1 MTERRRS
8 TGSGVMLLPGRRQ
21 CGLCLFTASVTC
33 FATIRVL
40 SGGRT
45 NTVVDG
51 TSQTIQVK
59 ANLISLEIS
68 GAPRG
73 SSSLARFA
81 DGVLRHLV
89 RPSIGTCTFEAFI
102 WMQDNEA
109 EQMLVQ
115 LLKPE
120 MVRCISRAGALQAG
134 VSLPLGSQSSSDE
147 ETHVR
152 TTHDPTAAAFNTA
165 RMLHKL
171 HGVAHLRRALSGGQG
186 AGTIA
191 ASAWVIRLRPDIGFE
206 SPLALPP
213 RATSGHLV
221 VPWLCPANA
230 LCWDQVL
237 LMSEFAARCLGDL
250 YERPHMV
257 AAMENTVEALAK
269 MYPERLIWHG
279 FRNCGIEPTLIA
291 ETYRLPWSTYT
302 LLGHDGTKRDPYGKL
317 RSDHPSCFLAS

>member
-89 RPSIGTCTFEAFI
+89 RPSSTCRQTLAIRALNPSGQEV
-102 WMQDNEA
+102 QDSCVNLE
-109 EQMLVQ
+109 
-115 LLKPE
+115 
-120 MVRCISRAGALQAG
+120 GG
-134 VSLPLGSQSSSDE
+134 
-147 ETHVR
+147 
-152 TTHDPTAAAFNTA
+152 
-165 RMLHKL
+165 
-171 HGVAHLRRALSGGQG
+171 GVALDGGGVGRTAQ
-186 AGTIA
+186 
-191 ASAWVIRLRPDIGFE
+191 
-206 SPLALPP
+206 
-213 RATSGHLV
+213 ATS
-221 VPWLCPANA
+221 
-230 LCWDQVL
+230 
-237 LMSEFAARCLGDL
+237 E
-250 YERPHMV
+250 
-257 AAMENTVEALAK
+257 EAH
-269 MYPERLIWHG
+269 RL
-279 FRNCGIEPTLIA
+279 
-291 ETYRLPWSTYT
+291 
-302 LLGHDGTKRDPYGKL
+302 
-317 RSDHPSCFLAS
+317 